1 LHLLDRLG
9 WVTTLAAAALLAS
22 ACAGE
27 SARPTLAAQP
37 IASTPA
43 GSPPPAVAPA
53 SGAQPPAAA
62 TTGGGATSSAHAAA
76 GQAVFTLQCAV
87 CHGDQGQG
95 LVGPAV
101 IGPRAALGK
110 HGTGKGLLE
119 YLSQLMP
126 QTAPGSLP
134 AEQYRQVTGYLLV
147 QNKLLA
153 VDAPLTDETLEAVK
167 LP

>member
-1 LHLLDRLG
+1 MHRLNRLG
-9 WVTTLAAAALLAS
+9 WLTTIAAAALLAS

-27 SARPTLAAQP
+27 SARPTPAAKP
-37 IASTPA
+37 VAATPA
-43 GSPPPAVAPA
+43 SSPTVPVAPA
-53 SGAQPPAAA
+53 TGAQPAAA
-62 TTGGGATSSAHAAA
+62 ATGGGAAGGAQVAA
-76 GQAVFTLQCAV
+76 GQAVYTQHCAV

-119 YLSQLMP
+119 YTSQLMP

-147 QNKLLA
+147 QNKLLSA
-153 VDAPLTDETLEAVK
+153 DAPLTDETLAAVE